1 MMKCESTFQH
11 IHVHMAQ
18 NINRIFTHYHN
29 SFSSHSCQFVPMAKT
44 RSKSHSAKRNSL
56 YTDGQQ
62 KGAVAAK
69 KYRQRKEKGIMGRRL
84 QAGKPT
90 CSTIT
95 MQDIGDKLQSWS
107 DKVTNITQSIDYQN
121 KTVLKKQQKKLEK
134 FIKEEINCDIQWKMV
149 QKIDMMN
156 QDIMEPKEPEYE
168 LSILGLPWFVVKE
181 SMVAK
186 STDGIMQYGLFTNRT
201 FKKDEVIG
209 IYLGNLA
216 PRTMEESN
224 IPLPTHQLKNMD
236 ARGGKKKIHPLYLGL
251 HFINDPNYIDC
262 NNKYLNNVRVG
273 TDYLMIALRDMKK
286 NTELQ
291 MSYNTH

>member
-1 MMKCESTFQH
+1 MIEELRAENGKEGVPKPILAKITALNGKLARAESDNKITNK
-11 IHVHMAQ
+11 M
-18 NINRIFTHYHN
+18 NREFT
-29 SFSSHSCQFVPMAKT
+29 
-44 RSKSHSAKRNSL
+44 
-56 YTDGQQ
+56 
-62 KGAVAAK
+62 
-69 KYRQRKEKGIMGRRL
+69 KE
-84 QAGKPT
+84 
-90 CSTIT
+90 
-95 MQDIGDKLQSWS
+95 
-107 DKVTNITQSIDYQN
+107 
-121 KTVLKKQQKKLEK
+121 
-134 FIKEEINCDIQWKMV
+134 
-149 QKIDMMN
+149 IDMMN

-291 MSYNTH
+291 MSYNTHQIYN